1 MLFEKY
7 PALVDFVFQFKH
19 WILWAGIICSC
30 IVGPVLAEVWH
41 HKRTSLKQIGR
52 TVLLGFSVGVV
63 PLGFLWAYLYGY
75 L

>member
-7 PALVDFVFQFKH
+7 PALVDFVVHFQH
-19 WILWAGIICSC
+19 LILWAGIICSC
-30 IVGPVLAEVWH
+30 IVAPVLAEVWI

-63 PLGFLWAYLYGY
+63 PLWFLWAYLYGY